1 MLLGDAGT
9 DSQFE
14 GLTYVA
20 STGHFFAVE
29 EIYDD
34 KAHAMEPYTHVS
46 HRVVHRIP

>member
-1 MLLGDAGT
+1 LLVGETGE

-14 GLTYVA
+14 GLTYVE

-46 HRVVHRIP
+46 R